1 MGRTVRPARL
11 VVVVVV
17 FGVIGATALA
27 ARGDDGERFA
37 RLSKTTFERLM
48 KEAKVEFEPEMTV
61 KDK

>member
-1 MGRTVRPARL
+1 
-11 VVVVVV
+11 VVVVV